1 MKNFEKIIAGG
12 KVNKND
18 WAGGKYS
25 ENDIVT
31 RTYYAIRE
39 KILNEIAFMGALNKA
54 SKLTNGV
61 TLIKFM
67 VENKKTGLFM
77 ALLQDINGMFEKE
90 RTALKD
96 LDDKAAK
103 KSIDMKQMSFVTAS
117 VAINKF
123 LETSKDPELKEVSTK
138 VKQIAELSKS
148 K

>member
-1 MKNFEKIIAGG
+1 
-12 KVNKND
+12 
-18 WAGGKYS
+18 
-25 ENDIVT
+25 
-31 RTYYAIRE
+31 
-39 KILNEIAFMGALNKA
+39 MGTLNKA